1 MAQAVIAR
9 MADNSARVKT
19 WSVSLVTAVIVFSG
33 LSDDPRWPIGLGG
46 CVPVIAFWIMD
57 ARYLHLERCY
67 VKLHD
72 EIVGGAPVRSFD
84 LSYRPY
90 ASKVDSVWRI
100 ARSWS
105 VGLFYGPLLALM
117 AALAVFLALQAPVSK

>member
-33 LSDDPRWPIGLGG
+33 LSDDPHWPIGLGG
-46 CVPVIAFWIMD
+46 CVPVIAFWMMD

-72 EIVGGAPVRSFD
+72 QIVGGAPVRPFD
-84 LSYRPY
+84 LNYRPY
-90 ASKVDSVWRI
+90 ASNVDSVWRI
-100 ARSWS
+100 AWSWS

-117 AALAVFLALQAPVSK
+117 AALAVLLAL